1 MVGGLFYFVDCL
13 GGIVEKCCEL
23 LLFDEFV
30 KFVDEFGFKKL
41 CKVSKFDFVFEVQI
55 KKSKG

>member
-41 CKVSKFDFVFEVQI
+41 CKVSKFDFVFEV
-55 KKSKG
+55 